1 MSKLSKTKEDPAPAY
16 GQSSKAGT
24 SLPISI
30 IAAMDHAT
38 AAGDVETKEIH
49 ERRIQLP
56 DAFHLPHVCIQIRWW
71 PGKRPRLDIR
81 IEDRKA
87 GLVFNTLKGFM
98 THLRTVEYDS
108 SNVFNVEV
116 YIDSA
121 RKQIRFENNK
131 KPVINPC
138 LANQFACTPD
148 CVYRFLQQEWNLK
161 LSEFDPAPRNPV
173 LDGLSIPWPVKDG
186 EVLYLNAPFKHMQA
200 WCEKLLHEMRQEN
213 VGHAVLMVPG
223 RIKSNWFH
231 DTVLKF
237 ASKVAVSRQS
247 LRFKGYKNKYA
258 TGVLLAEFTAPLTP
272 AKAGVPFLSYRLH
285 DWD

>member
-1 MSKLSKTKEDPAPAY
+1 M
-16 GQSSKAGT
+16 
-24 SLPISI
+24 
-30 IAAMDHAT
+30 
-38 AAGDVETKEIH
+38 
-49 ERRIQLP
+49 
-56 DAFHLPHVCIQIRWW
+56 
-71 PGKRPRLDIR
+71 
-81 IEDRKA
+81 
-87 GLVFNTLKGFM
+87 
-98 THLRTVEYDS
+98 
-108 SNVFNVEV
+108 
-116 YIDSA
+116 
-121 RKQIRFENNK
+121 
-131 KPVINPC
+131 
-138 LANQFACTPD
+138 
-148 CVYRFLQQEWNLK
+148 
-161 LSEFDPAPRNPV
+161 